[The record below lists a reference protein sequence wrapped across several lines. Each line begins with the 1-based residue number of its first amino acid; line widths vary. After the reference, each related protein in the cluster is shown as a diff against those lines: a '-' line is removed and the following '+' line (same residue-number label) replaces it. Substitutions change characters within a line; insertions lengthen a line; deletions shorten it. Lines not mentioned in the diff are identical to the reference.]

1 MSDEPARRRLRAVPS
16 DRSGQHV
23 ELDELLVAAGR
34 GDHRAYAQVYDAL
47 AGSVFGLA
55 KRIVRDPARAEEITQ
70 EVFVTVWRFA
80 TRFDPARGSAKT
92 WVMTLTHRRTVDVVR
107 SAEAASQREMRASMH
122 ETPFDTVAEQATT
135 RVEGEQVRQCLDSLT
150 EMQRE
155 AVTLSYYGGYTYPE
169 VSALLGVNRSTL
181 KTRIRDGLVRLRDC
195 LGGVR

>member
-1 MSDEPARRRLRAVPS
+1 MADEPARRRLRAVPS
-16 DRSGQHV
+16 DRSGQRV

-34 GDHRAYAQVYDAL
+34 GDHQAYERVYDAL
-47 AGSVFGLA
+47 AGPVFGLA

-70 EVFVTVWRFA
+70 DVFVTVWRFA

-107 SAEAASQREMRASMH
+107 SAEAASQRELRAPMH

-169 VSALLGVNRSTL
+169 VSTLLGVNRSTL
-181 KTRIRDGLVRLRDC
+181 KTRIRDGLIRLRDC